1 MLEFNDLFQKVKVEN
16 ATEFNEIAEL
26 AKKESKRN
34 NKIVLA
40 ICIILDFLIV
50 FKVNGIGNKMPE
62 NAANQMNG
70 MLVLVTLFQIIIID
84 LFVFLLISVI
94 FSKNKRKYSEVFKNN
109 IIKAFIDNFYDSV
122 SYEPYTQMPRD
133 IYREDRY
140 NEYYNR
146 YNSEDYF
153 KGKILN
159 QYDIE
164 MAEVKTQK
172 VETRRDSKGRT
183 HTSTTTIFHGLFA
196 KVRMDKSLQT
206 SLQIRKNY
214 KTTEEKVRMDSQ
226 VFEEYF
232 DVASDNK
239 IITMQI
245 LTHDVMDMLMS
256 FVEAT
261 NIKFDI
267 SIYGNEMYFRFYT
280 GEVFELPSL
289 KAGAFDEVTLK
300 KYYDILEFTYILSR
314 KMIELIEEAKI

>member
-1 MLEFNDLFQKVKVEN
+1 MLEFKELFQKVKNEN
-16 ATEFNEIAEL
+16 SAKFNEIAEL
-26 AKKESKRN
+26 AQKEAKRN
-34 NKIVLA
+34 KIICLI
-40 ICIILDFLIV
+40 ICIILDLLII
-50 FKVNGIGNKMPE
+50 FNVNGMNDGISETGFSG
-62 NAANQMNG
+62 MNG
-70 MLVLVTLFQIIIID
+70 MFIFVILIQLIIID
-84 LFVFLLISVI
+84 IVIFVLISAI
-94 FSKNKRKYSEVFKNN
+94 FGKNKRKYAEAFKNN
-109 IIKAFIDNFYDSV
+109 VIKTLIDNFYDDVYYNPIGS
-122 SYEPYTQMPRD
+122 MPK
-133 IYREDRY
+133 ITYKEDRY

-172 VETRRDSKGRT
+172 VETRRDSQGRT

-214 KTTEEKVRMDSQ
+214 KTTENKVRMDSQ

-239 IITMQI
+239 IITMQV

-289 KAGAFDEVTLK
+289 KAGAFDEETLK

-314 KMIELIEEAKI
+314 KMIELIKEIKI

>member
-1 MLEFNDLFQKVKVEN
+1 MLEFKELFQKVKNEN
-16 ATEFNEIAEL
+16 SAKFNEIAEL
-26 AKKESKRN
+26 AQKEAKRN
-34 NKIVLA
+34 KMIGLV
-40 ICIILDFLIV
+40 ISIILDLLII
-50 FKVNGIGNKMPE
+50 FNVNGVNDGISETGFS
-62 NAANQMNG
+62 G
-70 MLVLVTLFQIIIID
+70 ILIFVTLMQLIIID
-84 LFVFLLISVI
+84 IVIFVLISVI
-94 FSKNKRKYSEVFKNN
+94 FGKNKRKYAEAFKNN
-109 IIKAFIDNFYDSV
+109 VINAFINNFYDNV
-122 SYEPYTQMPRD
+122 MYTPNPGMPRE
-133 IYREDRY
+133 IYEEDQY
-140 NEYYNR
+140 GEYYNR
-146 YNSEDYF
+146 YKSEDYF

-159 QYDIE
+159 QYDIQ

-172 VETRRDSKGRT
+172 VETHRDSKGRT
-183 HTSTTTIFHGLFA
+183 HTTTTTIFHGLFA
-196 KVRMDKSLQT
+196 KVEMEKSLQT

-239 IITMQI
+239 IITMQV
-245 LTHDVMDMLMS
+245 LTHDVMDMLMA

-289 KAGAFDEVTLK
+289 KVGAFDEETLK

-314 KMIELIEEAKI
+314 KMIELIKEVKI